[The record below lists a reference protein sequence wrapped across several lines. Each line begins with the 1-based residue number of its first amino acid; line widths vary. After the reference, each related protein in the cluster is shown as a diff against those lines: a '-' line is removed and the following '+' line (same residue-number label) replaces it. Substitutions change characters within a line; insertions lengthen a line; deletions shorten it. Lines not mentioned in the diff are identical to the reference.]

1 MEGPIPYI
9 HGPTPRIMPF
19 WLPLRPTGCG
29 ACWVCDPRYHQIS
42 SDLVRSRQIYRN
54 PIDFRSRVSRFH
66 VFGVVTLRHV
76 VQVEALVADGVLP
89 FWTYSV
95 YALATPLTVV
105 HRRRVPG
112 HGPNPGIQVSRTS
125 NSGVPKH
132 WILGIW
138 TSRFDP
144 SWVPTHGT
152 PIRLSRM
159 APGPQSILDVY
170 RICSLGGPLRYP
182 PSGRILASSV
192 LWSGTDLDLPKWVIL
207 GVRGPDF
214 GVPNHLF
221 L

>member
-1 MEGPIPYI
+1 
-9 HGPTPRIMPF
+9 MPF

-125 NSGVPKH
+125 NSGVPKPS
-132 WILGIW
+132 ILGIW

-182 PSGRILASSV
+182 PSGRIRASSV

-221 L
+221 LAARRRL

>member
-66 VFGVVTLRHV
+66 VFGIATLRHV

-112 HGPNPGIQVSRTS
+112 HGPNPVIQVVRPS
-125 NSGVPKH
+125 NLGTPNPGFWVSGPPDLTPRGYLPTGPQSGY
-132 WILGIW
+132 LGWLPAHSPFWTCTVYAPLVALCGIHRRDASWHPRYYGLGPIW
-138 TSRFDP
+138 TSQNGSF
-144 SWVPTHGT
+144 
-152 PIRLSRM
+152 
-159 APGPQSILDVY
+159 
-170 RICSLGGPLRYP
+170 
-182 PSGRILASSV
+182 
-192 LWSGTDLDLPKWVIL
+192 
-207 GVRGPDF
+207 
-214 GVPNHLF
+214 
-221 L
+221 